1 MNSTQIKCF
10 LSLAKTLNFTKSAQ
24 NMYLSQSTVSK
35 NIKNLE
41 KEIQVKLFERDYHK
55 IYLTEKGKIFYN
67 QMLLAASEID
77 DTIQSMHQSKNIV
90 RPKIKM
96 GYTDLPFEKKWL
108 PVALRLVNS
117 QTNLDLIPFF
127 VDPGQERNINKLIS
141 DGTID
146 LMLMQK
152 DIINKKE
159 ETSYEEI
166 LKKGF
171 SAVIPQGDNLFV
183 KNCIDFNDLV
193 GRQVYLWNGHDN
205 FPAIE
210 SLKFSIQSS
219 NVDINYKEEID
230 SSVLVAYVRAKM
242 GVGIVPS
249 ILYNKDDTDL
259 RYIPLKSPLK
269 LSYGILSL
277 VNSDKKSDI
286 ILINKYI
293 AQAINISK
301 NQW

>member
-67 QMLLAASEID
+67 QMLLAASEIE

-277 VNSDKKSDI
+277 ANSDKKNDI

>member
-67 QMLLAASEID
+67 QMLLAASEIE

-159 ETSYEEI
+159 ETCYEEI

-277 VNSDKKSDI
+277 VNSDKKNDI

>member
-67 QMLLAASEID
+67 QMLLAASEIE

-277 VNSDKKSDI
+277 VNSDKKNDI

>member
-67 QMLLAASEID
+67 QMLLAASEVE

-277 VNSDKKSDI
+277 ANSDKKNDI

>member
-10 LSLAKTLNFTKSAQ
+10 LSLAKTLNFTQSAH

-41 KEIQVKLFERDYHK
+41 KEIQVKLFDRKYHQ
-55 IYLTEKGKIFYN
+55 IILTEKGKIFYN
-67 QMLLAASEID
+67 QMVLSAAEID
-77 DTIQSMHQSKNIV
+77 DTIQNLRQSRNIT

-108 PVALRLVNS
+108 PVALRLINT
-117 QTNLDLIPFF
+117 QTNLELVPFF
-127 VDPGQERNINKLIS
+127 VDPGQEQNINKLIS
-141 DGTID
+141 DGNID

-152 DIINKKE
+152 DIIHEKE
-159 ETSYEEI
+159 ETRYQEI

-171 SAVIPQGDNLFV
+171 SVVVYQGDSLFV
-183 KNCIDFNDLV
+183 KSSINFYDLAN
-193 GRQVYLWNGHDN
+193 RRVYLWNGHDN

-210 SLKFSIQSS
+210 SLKFSMQSS
-219 NVDINYKEEID
+219 DTDINFHEEID
-230 SSVLVAYVRAKM
+230 SSILIAYVRAKM
-242 GVGIVPS
+242 GIGIVPS

-259 RYIPLKSPLK
+259 RYIPLNTEQR

-277 VNSDKKSDI
+277 VNSDKKNN
-286 ILINKYI
+286 INKINQYI

-301 NQW
+301 TQW

>member
-67 QMLLAASEID
+67 QMLLATSEIE

-171 SAVIPQGDNLFV
+171 SAVIHQGDNLFV

-277 VNSDKKSDI
+277 VNSDKKNDI

>member
-67 QMLLAASEID
+67 QMLLAASEIE

-277 VNSDKKSDI
+277 VNSEKKSDI

>member
-67 QMLLAASEID
+67 QMLLAASEIE
-77 DTIQSMHQSKNIV
+77 DTIQSKNIV

-277 VNSDKKSDI
+277 VNSDKKNDI